1 MMFTAAVVVLINFVS
16 CISEEPPWE
25 VMPPD
30 HPSFQHLTFLEVL
43 HVEQGSER
51 RVEPKT
57 DTILRR
63 MPSLANLAVQ
73 GPHIILQALMGFEL
87 PDALKSKYEDD
98 ATLGSGTFGVTF
110 LATRKADNQKVAV
123 KVFKD
128 EKNLWAT
135 PATCKS
141 AQCKGMVA
149 SSALEC
155 LDTQGI
161 HEADN
166 LDTEASDH
174 VVKCLY
180 DGITG
185 QTVQSQPYYIEMSY
199 AGRDDVDKWWGKK
212 LKQNLDDALYVQ
224 HLKSV
229 SKGVYLGLRFMAES
243 KTANKWVH
251 MDLKP
256 QNMVINED
264 TGETVI
270 VDMGTV
276 RCKGSLCPEGLAGT
290 TPVFRPPEVSHLS
303 LFQPAVGWHEPV
315 WSFDVHSAAL
325 SILGMATDGNSGL
338 RMPGGVSLFAVPVLP
353 FLLTN
358 GVQNSMANWATV
370 KKVVDCA
377 SALATPHT
385 QEFFNALLQCTGDVS
400 IEHYKKLFDE
410 RLEAIRK
417 ATGNER
423 KAAWAR
429 LVHCRTSKT
438 PLTTLYTL
446 PDLKATQVPKFFWT
460 LVDDWMTTGF
470 DEVLLKALS
479 TEPTERPEP
488 SKILEAQ
495 WFNADAPK
503 VSGTSVEFT
512 CPDFA
517 ASQAYY
523 QMCAGCVTAI
533 LSIVSC
539 CVCCGGTCGTCCCQ
553 IPAWKWASVW
563 GGILV
568 VASPFSAFF
577 LMEGIV
583 LFCLFLLLMVP
594 LGLAMICLQFAGEGS
609 RREEKKVKLGIIGL
623 SAVAALAC
631 SLCLFNP
638 ATAVNFIP
646 PDLKSS
652 TNVPVGG
659 RLWIW
664 AILASSL
671 LAQARMACLYGVIAG
686 ISVMMRSDSDARDV
700 STGSTVELGA
710 V

>member
-1 MMFTAAVVVLINFVS
+1 MMFTAALVVLIKVVS
-16 CISEEPPWE
+16 CRPEETPWE

-30 HPSFQHLTFLEVL
+30 HQSFQHLTFLEVL

-73 GPHIILQALMGFEL
+73 GPHLVLQALMGFEL
-87 PDALKSKYEDD
+87 PDALESKYKDD
-98 ATLGSGTFGVTF
+98 ATLGTGTFGVTF

-128 EKNLWAT
+128 EKGSWAT

-141 AQCKGMVA
+141 VQCLAVVT
-149 SSALEC
+149 SSASEC
-155 LDTQGI
+155 LDTQRI
-161 HEADN
+161 HDADSE
-166 LDTEASDH
+166 DREASDH

-185 QTVQSQPYYIEMSY
+185 RRTGSEPYYIEMSF
-199 AGRDDVDKWWGKK
+199 AGLDDVDKWWGKK
-212 LKQNLDDALYVQ
+212 LKQNLAEGDYVQ

-229 SKGVYLGLRFMAES
+229 AKGVYFGLRFMAES
-243 KTANKWVH
+243 KTANQWVH

-264 TGETVI
+264 TGQTVI

-276 RCKGSLCPEGLAGT
+276 ICKGSQCPRKLSGT
-290 TPVFRPPEVSHLS
+290 TPIFRPPEVSHLS
-303 LFQPAVGWHEPV
+303 LLEQQVGWHEPV

-338 RMPGGVSLFAVPVLP
+338 VMPGGVSLAAVPVLP
-353 FLLTN
+353 YLLTN
-358 GVQNSMANWATV
+358 GAQNSMSNWATV
-370 KKVVDCA
+370 QKVVDCA
-377 SALATPHT
+377 SAVATPAT
-385 QEFFNALLQCTGDVS
+385 QQFFNALVQCTSDIS

-423 KAAWAR
+423 KAAWAS

-438 PLTTLYTL
+438 PATTLYAL

-460 LVDDWMTTGF
+460 LVDDWMKTGF

-479 TEPTERPEP
+479 TEPTERPKP

-495 WFNADAPK
+495 WFNADTPK
-503 VSGTSVEFT
+503 VSGASVEFT
-512 CPDFA
+512 CPDLA
-517 ASQAYY
+517 PSQAFY
-523 QMCAGCVTAI
+523 QMRAGLVASI
-533 LSIVSC
+533 LGFVSL
-539 CVCCGGTCGTCCCQ
+539 CVCCGGTCGTCCCK
-553 IPAWKWASVW
+553 IAAWKWASVW

-568 VASPFSAFF
+568 VASPFLAFF
-577 LMEGIV
+577 LMESIF
-583 LFCLFLLLMVP
+583 LFCMFLLLMVP
-594 LGLAMICLQFAGEGS
+594 LGLAMMCLQPLAERAGKGM
-609 RREEKKVKLGIIGL
+609 EKKVKLGIVGL
-623 SAVAALAC
+623 SALAALAC

-638 ATAVNFIP
+638 MAAVELIP
-646 PDLKSS
+646 PKLKFGQ
-652 TNVPVGG
+652 VPLGG
-659 RLWIW
+659 RMYLW
-664 AILASSL
+664 AL
-671 LAQARMACLYGVIAG
+671 LAAIPKALAGFWACVFGLITGV
-686 ISVMMRSDSDARDV
+686 SVSTHSDARDA
-700 STGSTVELGA
+700 STGSTVELRA